1 MNITCSSDLTLDEMT
16 EASDRIHQEV
26 GDDAEI
32 IWGQAIDESLGDEMR
47 VTVIATGI
55 GGSNERQAK
64 NVHSIDS
71 ARPKARTSS
80 SRAAL
85 QEDSFA
91 RGQVREPTPE
101 ELENWNE
108 AEEPVMVRQK
118 KVVGQD
124 GRNAYRGIPL
134 DTENLEIPTFLRRQA
149 D

>member
-32 IWGQAIDESLGDEMR
+32 IWGQAIDESMGDEMR

-55 GGSNERQAK
+55 GNNERQAK
-64 NVHSIDS
+64 NVHKIES
-71 ARPKARTSS
+71 ARPKVRPVA
-80 SRAAL
+80 
-85 QEDSFA
+85 QEEA
-91 RGQVREPTPE
+91 IVRGKLREPTAE

-108 AEEPVMVRQK
+108 IDEPVRVRTK

-124 GRNAYRGIPL
+124 GRNAYRGMPL
-134 DTENLEIPTFLRRQA
+134 DSENLEIPTFLRRQA